1 MANIIPAKTLTPNEV
16 SEITKLTKDDITS
29 DKLKDLFAV
38 FYGSDEPKFQT
49 YDMFI
54 LTKGKFF
61 NSATIKTTVGRYIF
75 NLFAMPECYL
85 KKYGYCDDPL
95 TSDTLGGIEKKMGQM
110 ILNDEMTTKEYA
122 NYMDHA
128 EWIGMNMSYYI
139 TPSLTKATILPIPEV
154 IARRDELF
162 AKYKDAID
170 NHDIDIANKIET
182 ELMKM
187 ATEKLEAEGDPS
199 YDNYKCGVFKPGVA
213 YKKGMIMIGAIENP
227 QTKQLDILK
236 SNYTDGLSTAD
247 YDKAAQLT
255 VIGGYSRGVKTRTY
269 GYETKKYN
277 SALQNEVIEGE
288 DDDDQDVDMGDSI
301 GNLDCGT
308 TKCLSIT
315 IPKELKNMF
324 LYRFINEKGKLIELT
339 PDVIDSYV
347 GKTVLLR
354 SPMYCKGDS
363 ICEHCAGTLF
373 KRMQMKNVGLMA
385 SNLTG
390 KLLNMS
396 MKAMHDSTVKV
407 DSIDIDSFI
416 NDKD

>member
-1 MANIIPAKTLTPNEV
+1 MKIEKAKMLAPSEAKEILDLTAKE
-16 SEITKLTKDDITS
+16 ITS

-49 YDMFI
+49 YDKFS

-61 NSATIKTTVGRYIF
+61 NSETVTTTVGRYIF
-75 NLFAMPECYL
+75 NLFAFPECYL
-85 KKYGYCDDPL
+85 KKHGYYNQPL
-95 TSDTLGGIEKKMGQM
+95 TSDNLGGIEKQMAQM

-122 NYMDHA
+122 SYMDHA
-128 EWIGMNMSYYI
+128 EWIAMNMSYYI

-154 IARRDELF
+154 IKRRDELF
-162 AKYKDAID
+162 AKYQDAIN
-170 NHDIDIANKIET
+170 NHDVDIAKKIES
-182 ELMKM
+182 ELMAM
-187 ATEKLEAEGDPS
+187 ATQKLEDEGDPS
-199 YDNYKCGVFKPGVA
+199 YDNYKCGVFKMPVA

-236 SNYTDGLSTAD
+236 SNYTDGLSTQD

-277 SALQNEVIEGE
+277 SALQNEVVEE
-288 DDDDQDVDMGDSI
+288 PDLDDDESSVDMGDTVDNI
-301 GNLDCGT
+301 DCGT
-308 TKCLSIT
+308 TKCLEIT
-315 IPKELKNMF
+315 IPKELKQMF
-324 LYRFINEKGKLIELT
+324 LYRFVNDHGKLVELT
-339 PDVIDSYV
+339 PDVIDQYI
-347 GKTVLLR
+347 GKPVLLR
-354 SPMYCKGDS
+354 SPMYCKGEN

-396 MKAMHDSTVKV
+396 MKSMHDATVKV
-407 DSIDIDSFI
+407 DNTDIENYI
-416 NDKD
+416 VDK